1 VGIREIITKIECMKI
16 KTGIIDII
24 VKSET
29 VLAHCDMY
37 TSLGRFINQPNYDP
51 TGSKHVAEW
60 IIL

>member
-1 VGIREIITKIECMKI
+1 MKI